1 MSFVRTTTR
10 HSRPSGA
17 AATRK
22 EMLTCQVSFMRTLRL
37 VRPTQVIFVTP
48 VRFAKGLSL
57 LN

>member
-22 EMLTCQVSFMRTLRL
+22 EMLTCQVSSMRILRL
-37 VRPTQVIFVTP
+37 VRPTRSTSAASWTIST
-48 VRFAKGLSL
+48 
-57 LN
+57 